1 MENKFEWQG
10 KRRDQVEFSYKIIGW
25 SFTLLCGMMTVWMI
39 IEQFR

>member
-1 MENKFEWQG
+1 MDNKFEWQG
-10 KRRDQVEFSYKIIGW
+10 KRRDQVESYYKIIGW